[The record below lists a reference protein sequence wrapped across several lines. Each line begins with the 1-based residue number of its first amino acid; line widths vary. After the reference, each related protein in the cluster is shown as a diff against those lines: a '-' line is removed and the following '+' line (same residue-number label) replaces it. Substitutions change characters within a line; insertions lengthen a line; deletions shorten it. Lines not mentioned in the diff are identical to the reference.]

1 MDQQELTR
9 QQLLDMQQNLAHQRD
24 DYWNL
29 YQRAMGALQLVE
41 HLLAQ
46 VPGSDPKPAASSFES
61 PSVTPEEL
69 ATMLSNGV
77 IPADKLTPFPDREDD

>member
-1 MDQQELTR
+1 MDQQALTR

-29 YQRAMGALQLVE
+29 YQRACGALQLVE

-46 VPGSDPKPAASSFES
+46 VPDNDKISES
-61 PSVTPEEL
+61 GNTTVTPDEL
-69 ATMLSNGV
+69 AEMLSNGV
-77 IPADKLTPFPDREDD
+77 IPASKLTPFPGSEDD